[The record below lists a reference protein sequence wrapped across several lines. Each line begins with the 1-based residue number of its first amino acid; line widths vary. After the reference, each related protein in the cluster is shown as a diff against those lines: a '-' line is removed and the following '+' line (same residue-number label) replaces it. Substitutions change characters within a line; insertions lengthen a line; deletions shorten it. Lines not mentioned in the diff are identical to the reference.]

1 MHRLSM
7 SLCVLTFLAGCA
19 SKPCHERGW
28 IGGTTKPVERTAFLR
43 CAPCYTSADV
53 IGMPAGVPE
62 QSGLLVTDVPGGSPL
77 AQAGLSRGDL
87 ILGVDGVPVAE
98 PVAFRECV
106 ESRVPGD
113 TTTLDV
119 WRQGQRLQVP
129 VVVGRERYKR
139 AGTVAFYLL
148 TWPSSELDLWPL
160 DDGINVLGLV
170 TAKTTC
176 ERHDLETT
184 ERAYL
189 RAAVP
194 CKSPP
199 ALQQERVR
207 VAVLP
212 FMVGTHVE
220 VLSQEPVAPR

>member
-1 MHRLSM
+1 MHRLLG
-7 SLCVLTFLAGCA
+7 SLCVLTLLAGCA

-28 IGGTTKPVERTAFLR
+28 IGGTTKPVQRSAFLR
-43 CAPCYTSADV
+43 CAPNYTAADV
-53 IGMPAGVPE
+53 LGMPADVPE
-62 QSGLLVTDVPGGSPL
+62 QAGLLVTDVPSGSPL
-77 AQAGLSRGDL
+77 ARAGLSEGDL
-87 ILGVDGVPVAE
+87 ILGVDGVSVAE

-119 WRQGQRLQVP
+119 WRGGQRLRVP
-129 VVVGRERYKR
+129 VVVGRERYQR
-139 AGTVAFYLL
+139 SGTVAFYLL
-148 TWPSSELDLWPL
+148 AWPSSELDLWPL

-170 TAKTTC
+170 TAKRSC
-176 ERHDLETT
+176 VRHDLETT

-194 CKSPP
+194 CEPP
-199 ALQQERVR
+199 LARHQESVR

-212 FMVGTHVE
+212 LMVGTHVE
-220 VLSQEPVAPR
+220 VLSQEPVAAR